1 MTTFAGFGLPVQ
13 RIGHKIC
20 IVQRLQ
26 GVHWHSHRQVC
37 VAFARQTPP
46 GARQINDSD
55 RRHAC
60 NGLVTRILPRPG
72 LFGPLQMQM
81 HIRGPRS
88 GVCSLTCKCCCQ
100 AFSTIGHYCATS
112 SAHRTTIGPSALIGD
127 GCSFSDG
134 AGARHCVSQIK
145 IEAGEQ
151 GMSPY
156 TICVDNLYRCWYC
169 GACVKLSAK
178 LFPCCDVHGADGLA
192 GCP

>member
-72 LFGPLQMQM
+72 LFGPLQIADAHSGTPFWGMLTHLQM
-81 HIRGPRS
+81 LLS
-88 GVCSLTCKCCCQ
+88 GFQHHWPLLCHFLRPQ
-100 AFSTIGHYCATS
+100 NDHRPQR
-112 SAHRTTIGPSALIGD
+112 AHRRWMQLQRRRWSATL
-127 GCSFSDG
+127 CF
-134 AGARHCVSQIK
+134 A
-145 IEAGEQ
+145 
-151 GMSPY
+151 
-156 TICVDNLYRCWYC
+156 N
-169 GACVKLSAK
+169 
-178 LFPCCDVHGADGLA
+178 
-192 GCP
+192 